1 MTYQATMIKQSI
13 DGKEVLY
20 FDAFTN
26 KWRVAGQDVLE
37 TYRKN
42 IGQ

>member
-1 MTYQATMIKQSI
+1 MTYQVSIVNQMI

-20 FDAFTN
+20 FDAFSN
-26 KWRVAGQDVLE
+26 KWRVAGQDILE